1 MSNDINSNRRLF
13 LGTAAVAVAATLL
26 LAVIFAVVSAA
37 RGDAVTLNDNPR
49 PKMTHAAVGILVEG
63 ELRSLGAATAWLN
76 SGQLT
81 AADLRGKVVAI
92 EFWTYSCINWMR
104 ALPYTRAWADK
115 YSDQG
120 LVVIGVHAPEFGF
133 EKDLDNVRRAATD
146 MRVDYPI
153 AVDNDFAIWSAFNN
167 AYWPALY
174 LVDAKGRVRY
184 RHFGEG
190 DYDKSERMIQQLL
203 REAGN
208 AAVDREVVSINGRG
222 VEAAADWGS
231 LRSPE
236 NYLGYNRTQNFASP
250 GRMTSDTRRTYVA
263 PASLR
268 LNSWGLVGDWTAGS
282 AAVMLNGANGRIV
295 YRFRA
300 RDLHLVMGP
309 AKRGTSVRFRVLID
323 GRAPGAAHGIDVDEQ
338 GNGAADVQ
346 RMYQLI
352 RQPKPI
358 VDRVFE
364 IEFLDAGIEAFSFT
378 FG

>member
-1 MSNDINSNRRLF
+1 MANIDRNRRMF
-13 LGTAAVAVAATLL
+13 FGTAAVATAVALVLGAM
-26 LAVIFAVVSAA
+26 LAGGAA
-37 RGDAVTLNDNPR
+37 AGGDAVALDDNRRHP
-49 PKMTHAAVGILVEG
+49 MTRLAARNPVEG
-63 ELRSLGAATAWLN
+63 ELRSLGGATTWLN
-76 SGQLT
+76 SPPLT
-81 AADLRGKVVAI
+81 AENLRGKVVAI
-92 EFWTYSCINWMR
+92 DFWTYSCINWMR
-104 ALPYTRAWADK
+104 ALPYTRAWAEK
-115 YSDQG
+115 YKDRG
-120 LVVIGVHAPEFGF
+120 LVVVGVHAPEFAF
-133 EKDLDNVRRAATD
+133 EKDLDNVRRAAKD

-190 DYDKSERMIQQLL
+190 DYEKSERMIQKLL
-203 REAGN
+203 EEAGN
-208 AAVDREVVSINGRG
+208 GGIGRELVDVDAQGP
-222 VEAAADWGS
+222 EAPADWGN

-250 GRMTSDTRRTYVA
+250 GGMIPDTRRTYA
-263 PASLR
+263 SPASR
-268 LNSWGLVGDWTAGS
+268 GINWWGLVGDWTAGS
-282 AAVMLNGANGRIV
+282 ASVMLNGANGRIV
-295 YRFRA
+295 YRFHA

-309 AKRGTSVRFRVLID
+309 TKRGTSVRFRVLID
-323 GRAPGAAHGIDVDEQ
+323 GQPPGAAHGIDVDKG
-338 GNGAADVQ
+338 GNGIVDEQ

-358 VDRVFE
+358 EDRLFE